1 MRDPNTP
8 RVPVNDWMMSLTN
21 SCTASRMP
29 PALYFFDSVGV
40 SPRATTYSR
49 PSRLPPDAFILTTAW
64 APTCDHSADEK
75 FSPSLTTCHHRRA
88 DSSSH
93 HFSHATLIPR
103 FLNVEG
109 GGGTLRASLAAS
121 TQASSTSGFPDD
133 FVSFTSEIVPS
144 SLKRKRISGG
154 VEIDSGAMPAGKL

>member
-21 SCTASRMP
+21 SCTASRMS

-75 FSPSLTTCHHRRA
+75 FIPSLTSCDGNEPKTNTKNRPHTTTTNNNKTKAERA
-88 DSSSH
+88 DS
-93 HFSHATLIPR
+93 P
-103 FLNVEG
+103 
-109 GGGTLRASLAAS
+109 
-121 TQASSTSGFPDD
+121 
-133 FVSFTSEIVPS
+133 
-144 SLKRKRISGG
+144 
-154 VEIDSGAMPAGKL
+154 